1 MKTITY
7 RPIGIV
13 RTPFTTLDD
22 MPIQPA
28 AAQGAPGTIELEGNL
43 VAGLQDLDGFS
54 HLLLLYHL
62 HEAGRARLTVTP
74 FLEEAPHGV
83 FATRA
88 PARPNPIG
96 LSVVQLVRI
105 ERSIL
110 HLRNVDVLDGT
121 PLLDVKPFVPEFD
134 CPRAGEP
141 LRFGWVEPHRTR
153 ITRGRGNARPPPS
166 RTASRGGPRPAHGR
180 LPPARSAPGA
190 PPPAPTASRPVPGR
204 PRAAGGG

>member
-1 MKTITY
+1 MTTITY
-7 RPIGIV
+7 RPIGFL
-13 RTPFTTLDD
+13 RTPFTTPEN

-28 AAQGAPGTIELEGNL
+28 AAQGTPGTIELRGDL

-54 HLLLLYHL
+54 HLVLLYHL

-74 FLEEAPHGV
+74 FLEETPHGV

-105 ERSIL
+105 ERNVL
-110 HLRNVDVLDGT
+110 HVRNVDVLDGT

-134 CPRAGEP
+134 CPAAGEP
-141 LRFGWVEPHRTR
+141 LSFGWVEPHRTR
-153 ITRGRGNARPPPS
+153 ITQ
-166 RTASRGGPRPAHGR
+166 T
-180 LPPARSAPGA
+180 RSDDRFA
-190 PPPAPTASRPVPGR
+190 
-204 PRAAGGG
+204 